1 MVTKEVMGM
10 EKISQKKMLQIPL
23 NERVEFIN
31 ERLKTKSLKQVVS
44 ELECS
49 KSALKEMLEPY
60 QYDISVR
67 RYELPKQVIS
77 SSKENKNQEEIT
89 TLLFEIKELLQTNN
103 NYQKKLNETVTKLDN
118 KNNSV
123 EKNFKPQ
130 PQDELITRSFK
141 IYDSINERLK
151 LATKNS
157 ELNQQ
162 KLFNKLL
169 HQALQEIGF

>member
-1 MVTKEVMGM
+1 MVIKEVMGM
-10 EKISQKKMLQIPL
+10 EKISQKKLLQIPL

-49 KSALKEMLEPY
+49 KSALKEVLEPY

-67 RYELPKQVIS
+67 RYELPKQVINS
-77 SSKENKNQEEIT
+77 IKENKNQEEIT
-89 TLLFEIKELLQTNN
+89 TLLLDIKDLLQINN
-103 NYQKKLNETVTKLDN
+103 NYQKKLNETVTKLDT

-123 EKNFKPQ
+123 EKKFKTQ

-162 KLFNKLL
+162 QLFNKLL
-169 HQALQEIGF
+169 HQSLQEIGF

>member
-60 QYDISVR
+60 QYDISC
-67 RYELPKQVIS
+67 
-77 SSKENKNQEEIT
+77 
-89 TLLFEIKELLQTNN
+89 LLYTS
-103 NYQKKLNETVTKLDN
+103 DAA
-118 KNNSV
+118 
-123 EKNFKPQ
+123 
-130 PQDELITRSFK
+130 D
-141 IYDSINERLK
+141 D
-151 LATKNS
+151 
-157 ELNQQ
+157 
-162 KLFNKLL
+162 
-169 HQALQEIGF
+169 